1 MPSKSCTGVVLA
13 GGASSRYGGALKG
26 LLPLGDR
33 RIVDRVLDALGASCD
48 DLLVVANDPAI
59 GHAMPGVLVKGDLR
73 PDRGSIIG
81 LYSGVS
87 HVRHGALVVAWDMPF
102 VSPELL
108 RELREIGEAHAVAV
122 LPEGP
127 RGPEPLCAYYPA
139 SSAAVIQGQIARG
152 MLRLGALVDVLP
164 RRILLPLDEVA
175 RFGDPEQ
182 LFANINTPHD
192 LERAEDTLHS
202 EKHR

>member
-1 MPSKSCTGVVLA
+1 MPSPSCTGVALA
-13 GGASSRYGGALKG
+13 GGACSRYGGELKG

-48 DLLVVANDPAI
+48 EMLIVANDPAI
-59 GHAMPGVLVKGDLR
+59 RRAMPGVPVYGDVG
-73 PDRGSIIG
+73 PERGSLIG

-87 HVRHGALVVAWDMPF
+87 HARDAALTVAWDMPF

-108 RELREIGEAHAVAV
+108 RELREIGEAHAAAV

-139 SSAAVIQGQIARG
+139 SSAPVIQRQIASG
-152 MLRLGALVDVLP
+152 IFRLGALVDVLP
-164 RRILLPLDEVA
+164 GRIVLPLDDVA
-175 RFGDPEQ
+175 RFGDPER
-182 LFANINTPHD
+182 LFVNINTPRD
-192 LERAEDTLHS
+192 LERAGDMLHS
-202 EKHR
+202 EKYR

>member
-1 MPSKSCTGVVLA
+1 MPSKCCTGVVLA
-13 GGASSRYGGALKG
+13 GGASARFSGALKG

-33 RIVDRVLDALGASCD
+33 RIVDRVLDALGTSCD

-59 GHAMPGVLVKGDLR
+59 GHALPGVPVHGDAR
-73 PDRGSIIG
+73 PERGSLIG

-127 RGPEPLCAYYPA
+127 RGPEPLYAYYPA
-139 SSAAVIQGQIARG
+139 SSATVIQRQIASG
-152 MLRLGALVDVLP
+152 ILRLGALVDVLP
-164 RRILLPLDEVA
+164 GRVVLPLDAVA

-182 LFANINTPHD
+182 LFVNVNTPHD
-192 LERAEDTLHS
+192 LERAEEMLHS
-202 EKHR
+202 EQQR